1 MACGVSVSA
10 TCWRDVRCCCVHDL
24 LEGFLTLISP
34 SRCAGC
40 DEPSESTGVFCYSCT
55 ALVERASGASAVF
68 EYGGPVAHAIQRFKY
83 DGRSELGAVLA
94 SWMVEHAE
102 HWAGKVDAVVPVPL
116 HWQRRR
122 ARGYDQAAL
131 LARPLA
137 RSLGVPVLL
146 RGLRRVRNTPSQVDL
161 PHAERQRNIAGAFA
175 PWRLS
180 GVRRVLLVD
189 DVRTTGATLRAASAA
204 LKAGGVAQVQPFV
217 LAARV
222 LIEAT

>member
-34 SRCAGC
+34 SLCAGC

-180 GVRRVLLVD
+180 RVRRVLLVD